1 MSEEAAVTPTTR
13 KISAKDIIN
22 DIRARM
28 TDTDLIAKYK
38 LSPEGLQAVFR
49 KLLDAEVLSPFEFQ
63 AWSIFC
69 NKTVPLKHIRLFRRD
84 PVNFSLP
91 IYEADEPEN
100 RGHVVNISANGLGVN
115 GIEAEADDIK
125 TFVIPTD
132 ELLGLPPLVFEARC
146 IWITKNNDQVWKG
159 GFYLIDASAKIWQEL
174 RRHVR
179 ERSGDSSP
187 KQESSSG

>member
-1 MSEEAAVTPTTR
+1 
-13 KISAKDIIN
+13 
-22 DIRARM
+22 M

-38 LSPEGLQAVFR
+38 LTPEELQTVFR

-69 NKTVPLKHIRLFRRD
+69 NKTVPLKHVRLFRRD

-100 RGHVVNISANGLGVN
+100 RGQVVNISANGLGVT
-115 GIEAEADDIK
+115 GIEAQVDDIK

-146 IWITKNNDQVWKG
+146 IWINKNNDPACKG

-174 RRHVR
+174 RKHVR
-179 ERSGDSSP
+179 ERNAAASP
-187 KQESSSG
+187 REGSAAG

>member
-1 MSEEAAVTPTTR
+1 MPQATK
-13 KISAKDIIN
+13 KISAKDIMN

-28 TDTDLIAKYK
+28 TDSDLIAKYK
-38 LSPEGLQAVFR
+38 LSPEELQVVFR

-69 NKTVPLKHIRLFRRD
+69 NKTVPLKHVRLFRRD
-84 PVNFSLP
+84 RVNFPLP

-100 RGHVVNISANGLGVN
+100 RGKVVDISANGLGVT
-115 GIEAEADDIK
+115 GIEAVVDDIK

-146 IWITKNNDQVWKG
+146 IWIAQNGTEEGRSKG

-174 RRHVR
+174 RRYIR
-179 ERSGDSSP
+179 EQTGTSP
-187 KQESSSG
+187 PN

>member
-1 MSEEAAVTPTTR
+1 MPRTTR
-13 KISAKDIIN
+13 KISAREIIN

-38 LSPEGLQAVFR
+38 LSPELLQTVFR

-69 NKTVPLKHIRLFRRD
+69 NKTVPLKHVRLFRRD
-84 PVNFSLP
+84 RVNFSLP

-100 RGHVVNISANGLGVN
+100 RGHVVDISANGLGVT
-115 GIEAEADDIK
+115 GIEAEVDDIK

-146 IWITKNNDQVWKG
+146 IWTTRNSDQGWKG
-159 GFYLIDASAKIWQEL
+159 GFYLIDASAKIWKEL
-174 RRHVR
+174 RKHVR
-179 ERSGDSSP
+179 ERSGNSSH
-187 KQESSSG
+187 K